1 MSGPVASNLV
11 FLGDL
16 AGCKAGT
23 KVRFLGCV
31 DGYVV
36 HTATLRL
43 RHEYPY
49 SNPHAVANVDITNV
63 LEQIKRDDMDVG
75 AWVNVLG
82 EVEHRKE
89 TGIFVQATA
98 VWSAGIVDLEAYQKA
113 VEARKEAG

>member
-1 MSGPVASNLV
+1 
-11 FLGDL
+11 
-16 AGCKAGT
+16 
-23 KVRFLGCV
+23 
-31 DGYVV
+31 
-36 HTATLRL
+36 
-43 RHEYPY
+43 
-49 SNPHAVANVDITNV
+49 
-63 LEQIKRDDMDVG
+63 MDVG